1 MDLIDNLALG
11 FATALT
17 LQNLMYA
24 VVGCLTGTLI
34 GVLPGLGPLATI
46 AMLLPFTYSLAPTGA
61 LILLASIYYGAQ
73 YGGSTTAILLK
84 IPGESS
90 SIVTTVDGYAMAR
103 KGRAGPALAAA
114 AIGSFVAGSFG
125 VLVLAGLAQPLT
137 KVAFLFGPAEYFSL
151 MLLGL
156 VGSITLSSD
165 AIDKSLGLMV
175 LGLALS
181 TVGMDVNSGT
191 IRFTEDIPELMDG
204 IELTALAMG
213 VFGLAEIVT
222 NLEERRRQ
230 QAPGGVAAVGRLL
243 PSRADVR
250 RMTPSILRGTL
261 VGSVLGILPGAG
273 VTLASFA
280 GYAVEKKFSRHAG
293 EMGQGAIEGV
303 AGPESANNAAAQTNF
318 ISLLTLGIPGSA
330 VMALML
336 GAMVIQNI
344 QPGPRVITSHPEV
357 FWGLV
362 VSMWIGNLMLVVLN
376 LPLVGIWVRLLRI
389 PYHLLFPAIL
399 VFCAVGAYAVRNSV
413 LDVYLLAGFGV
424 LGYALFKLA
433 ISPVPLLM
441 GLVLGPMLEASFRRA
456 MTVSR
461 GSFATFVDRPLSLAL
476 LAATVLLIAAGVAGA
491 ARQRRLGA
499 ASTDVPAA

>member
-1 MDLIDNLALG
+1 MDLFNNLALG
-11 FATALT
+11 FSTALT
-17 LQNLMYA
+17 VQNLLYA
-24 VVGCLTGTLI
+24 MVGCLTGTLI

-90 SIVTTVDGYAMAR
+90 SIVTTIDGHAMAR
-103 KGRAGPALAAA
+103 QGRAGPALAAA
-114 AIGSFVAGSFG
+114 AIGSFAAGSFG
-125 VLVLAGLAQPLT
+125 VLILAALAQPLT
-137 KVAFLFGPAEYFSL
+137 QVAFLFGPAEYFSL

-181 TVGMDVNSGT
+181 TVGMDVNSGI
-191 IRFTEDIPELMDG
+191 IRFTADIPELMDG

-213 VFGLAEIVT
+213 VFGIAEIIA
-222 NLEERRRQ
+222 NLEERRRLS
-230 QAPGGVAAVGRLL
+230 APAAIAPVGTLMPTRED
-243 PSRADVR
+243 AR
-250 RMTPSILRGTL
+250 RMAPAIVRGTL
-261 VGSVLGILPGAG
+261 LGSLLGILPGAG

-280 GYAVEKKFSRHAG
+280 GYAFEKKLSRHAG
-293 EMGQGAIEGV
+293 EMGHGAIEGV
-303 AGPESANNAAAQTNF
+303 AGPEAANNAAAQTNF

-344 QPGPRVITSHPEV
+344 QPGPRVISSHPDV

-362 VSMWIGNLMLVVLN
+362 ASMWIGNLMLVVLN
-376 LPLVGIWVRLLRI
+376 LPLVGLWVRLLRI

-413 LDVYLLAGFGV
+413 LDVYLLAGFGL
-424 LGYALFKLA
+424 LGYALYKLE

-461 GSFATFVDRPLSLAL
+461 GNFITFFDRPLSLAL
-476 LAATVLLIAAGVAGA
+476 LSATLLLIAATVIGA
-491 ARQRRLGA
+491 ARRRRRLA
-499 ASTDVPAA
+499 AVSA